1 MSVLVLGLILML
13 GTHSFVTLRGAR
25 ERMIAA
31 VGTGTYRVAFSAVS
45 LVGFA
50 LIVWGF
56 HVYRETAWVQVWHPP
71 PWTRHVAM
79 LLMWFAFVSLAAMGK
94 RPGRIRGWL
103 RHPMLNAVKIWSTAH
118 LIANGDLGGIV
129 LFGSFLAWA
138 SFDRVMVKRRGDVGA
153 PRLDH
158 FTRADAVVLIA
169 GTIAY
174 AAMLLLHPVLI
185 GVSVLRMG

>member
-1 MSVLVLGLILML
+1 MSILILGLILFL
-13 GTHSFVTLRGAR
+13 GAHTFVTLRGAR
-25 ERMIAA
+25 ERAIAA
-31 VGTGTYRVAFSAVS
+31 VGAGTYRVAFSVVS
-45 LVGFA
+45 LAGFA

-56 HVYRETAWVQVWHPP
+56 HVYRRTEWVQVWYPP
-71 PWTRHVAM
+71 EWTRHVAM
-79 LLMWFAFVSLAAMGK
+79 LLMWFAFVSIAAMGK
-94 RPGRIRGWL
+94 RPSRIRGWL
-103 RHPMLNAVKIWSTAH
+103 RHPMLNAVKLWSTAH

-138 SFDRVMVKRRGDVGA
+138 SYDRVMVKRRGDLGA
-153 PRLDH
+153 PRIDH
-158 FTRADAVVLIA
+158 FTRSDAIVLIA